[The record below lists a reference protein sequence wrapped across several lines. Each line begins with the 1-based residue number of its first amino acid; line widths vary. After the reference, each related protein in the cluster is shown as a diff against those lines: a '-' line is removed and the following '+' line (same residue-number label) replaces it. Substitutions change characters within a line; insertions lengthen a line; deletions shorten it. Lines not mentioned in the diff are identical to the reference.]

1 MQNKN
6 VSQNF
11 IIYNMSLHHLTINGK
26 THEVNV
32 VDDMPLL
39 WILRE
44 VLDMTGTKYGCGM
57 GVCGACIVH
66 INGQAIRSCQISAS
80 QCTHKQ
86 ITTIEGLSE
95 DGSHPVQK
103 AWLDINVAQCGY
115 CQCGQIMAAAA
126 LLKSISHPT
135 DKQIDEAMANNYCR
149 CGTYARIRTA
159 IHKAS
164 AMLATK

>member
-1 MQNKN
+1 
-6 VSQNF
+6 
-11 IIYNMSLHHLTINGK
+11 MSLYHLTINGK

-32 VDDMPLL
+32 ADDMPLL

-44 VLDMTGTKYGCGM
+44 VLDMTGTKYGCGV
-57 GVCGACIVH
+57 GVCGACTVH
-66 INGQAIRSCQISAS
+66 INGRAVRSCQTSAS
-80 QCTHKQ
+80 QCTNKQ
-86 ITTIEGLSE
+86 ITTIEGLSD

-115 CQCGQIMAAAA
+115 CQCGQIMTAAA
-126 LLKSISHPT
+126 LLESIPRPT

-149 CGTYARIRTA
+149 CGTYARVRSA

-164 AMLATK
+164 AILATK